1 VPTAVLS
8 AVFAAACNLDIGAA
22 STPPLGQPTG
32 VWRTTAAQAMSKP
45 IRTAVDETCREVV
58 RISTGGDLV
67 RVRLSNAV
75 SPAPLRLAAVTVAV
89 RARGAAADPLTLT
102 AATFA
107 GRRAVEVPAGGE
119 VVTDPVAVHVPDR
132 SELLVSFAVSGS
144 ALLSEHEQGAAT
156 SYCSP
161 QGAGDRTG
169 EPNGTSFAPVGR
181 HALVVDEVDVSA
193 PASAGTILAVGDSLT
208 DPRLPPDGYAR
219 WTDVL
224 TGLLPDRPVANAAID
239 GNRLL
244 VPGGYGPTILSR
256 LDRDVL
262 RRPGVGT
269 LVVLAGTNDITGG
282 ATADQ
287 LIDSLTEVTRRAHQR
302 RLRVVLLTLLPAH
315 KRTPD
320 KEQIRQAVNDW
331 IRTTDAADL
340 VVDAESVVR
349 DPDQPNRLRPSYDW
363 GDGLHLSEAGH
374 RALGTAVA
382 DALR

>member
-1 VPTAVLS
+1 
-8 AVFAAACNLDIGAA
+8 
-22 STPPLGQPTG
+22 
-32 VWRTTAAQAMSKP
+32 MSKP

-58 RISTGGDLV
+58 RISTGGELV

-75 SPAPLRLAAVTVAV
+75 SPAPLRLSAVTVAV
-89 RARGAAADPLTLT
+89 RDRGAAADRSTLLPLTV
-102 AATFA
+102 
-107 GRRAVEVPAGGE
+107 GGSRSVEIPAGGE
-119 VVTDPVAVHVPDR
+119 VVTDPAPLRVPDR
-132 SELLVSFAVSGS
+132 AELLVSFAVAGR

-156 SYCSP
+156 SYCTP
-161 QGAGDRTG
+161 QGAGDRTA
-169 EPNGTSFAPVGR
+169 EPSGSSFAPVGR
-181 HALVVDEVDVSA
+181 HALVVDEVDVSLPAA
-193 PASAGTILAVGDSLT
+193 PGTILAVGDSLT
-208 DPRLPPDGYAR
+208 DPRLPPDRYAR

-224 TGLLPDRPVANAAID
+224 TTLLPDQPVANAAID

-244 VPGGYGPTILSR
+244 VPGGYGPTILDR

-282 ATADQ
+282 ASAGQ
-287 LIDSLTEVTRRAHQR
+287 LIDSLNQVVRKAHQR

-320 KEQIRQAVNDW
+320 KEQIRQDVNHW
-331 IRTTDAADL
+331 IRTTKNADV

-349 DPDQPNRLRPSYDW
+349 DPDQPNRLRPAYDW
-363 GDGLHLSEAGH
+363 GDGLHLSVAGH
-374 RALGTAVA
+374 QALGAAVA

>member
-1 VPTAVLS
+1 MLPVALLAS
-8 AVFAAACNLDIGAA
+8 GCSLDTGAA

-58 RISTGGDLV
+58 RVSTGGELV

-75 SPAPLRLAAVTVAV
+75 SPAPLRLSAVTVAI
-89 RARGAAADPLTLT
+89 RDRGAAADPLTLRPL
-102 AATFA
+102 TF
-107 GRRAVEVPAGGE
+107 GGSRSVEIPAGGE
-119 VVTDPVAVHVPDR
+119 VVTDPAAVRVPDR
-132 SELLVSFAVSGS
+132 AELLVSFAVAGQ

-156 SYCSP
+156 SYCTK

-169 EPNGTSFAPVGR
+169 EPNGSSFAPVGR
-181 HALVVDEVDVSA
+181 HALVVDEVDVSLPAA
-193 PASAGTILAVGDSLT
+193 PGTILAVGDSLT
-208 DPRLPPDGYAR
+208 DPRLPPDRYAR

-224 TGLLPDRPVANAAID
+224 TTLLPGQPVANAAID

-244 VPGGYGPTILSR
+244 VPGGYGPTILDR

-282 ATADQ
+282 ASADQ
-287 LIDSLTEVTRRAHQR
+287 LVDSLTEVVRKAHQR

-315 KRTPD
+315 KRTAD
-320 KEQIRQAVNDW
+320 KEKIRQDVNHW
-331 IRTTDAADL
+331 IRTTKTADV
-340 VVDAESVVR
+340 VVDADAVVR
-349 DPDQPNRLRPSYDW
+349 DPAMPHRLRPAYDW
-363 GDGLHLSEAGH
+363 GDGLHVSVAGH
-374 RALGTAVA
+374 QALGAAVA
-382 DALR
+382 GALR

>member
-1 VPTAVLS
+1 
-8 AVFAAACNLDIGAA
+8 
-22 STPPLGQPTG
+22 
-32 VWRTTAAQAMSKP
+32 MSKP

-58 RISTGGDLV
+58 RISTGGDLL

-75 SPAPLRLAAVTVAV
+75 SPAPLHLSAVTVAV
-89 RARGAAADPLTLT
+89 RDRGAAADPTTLQPLTVGGSRSVVL
-102 AATFA
+102 
-107 GRRAVEVPAGGE
+107 PAGGE
-119 VVTDPVAVHVPDR
+119 VITDPAAVRVPDR
-132 SELLVSFAVSGS
+132 AELLVSFAVTGR

-156 SYCSP
+156 SYCTP

-169 EPNGTSFAPVGR
+169 EPSGSSFAPVGR
-181 HALVVDEVDVSA
+181 HALVVDEVDVSL
-193 PASAGTILAVGDSLT
+193 PAAAGTVLAVGDSLT
-208 DPRLPPDGYAR
+208 DPRLPPDRYAR

-224 TGLLPDRPVANAAID
+224 TTLLPDRPVANAAID

-244 VPGGYGPTILSR
+244 MPGGSGPTILDR

-287 LIDSLTEVTRRAHQR
+287 LIDSLTQVARKAHQR

-320 KEQIRQAVNDW
+320 KEQIRQDVNHW
-331 IRTTDAADL
+331 IRTTKDADV

-349 DPDQPNRLRPSYDW
+349 DPGQPNRLRPEYDW
-363 GDGLHLSEAGH
+363 GDGLHLSVAGH
-374 RALGTAVA
+374 QALGAAVA